1 MSRAAKPKSAP
12 SKPAKAVSSKPAK
25 SASSKPVNSTQPART
40 VLAELL
46 EPGPAPAP
54 VAGFRWA
61 SLAAG
66 IKKRGG
72 LDLALLVADRP
83 VPTAAV
89 FTRSLVKAAPV
100 LVAAER
106 VASGLAQAVLVNAGC
121 ANAATGRPG
130 LAATRRSSAAV
141 AKALGIDASLVLPM
155 STGVIGVLLP
165 AEKIVAHA
173 APLAE
178 AATVDGLE
186 GFSRAIMT
194 TDRGPKRAEAEA
206 RIGGKR
212 VRVVGVA
219 KGAGMI
225 HPDMAT
231 TLACVV
237 TDARVSASMLRR
249 ALRAATDSTFNALTV
264 DGDTSTNDTI
274 VAMASGAAGHAPI
287 RAGDAGERAL
297 VAALTQVL
305 GALGRLI
312 VADGEGAE
320 HLVTVRVEGAPSEAG
335 AKAVARAIATS
346 NLVKTALY
354 GKDPNWGRVLAAA
367 GRAGVPFDPTR
378 ASLDVGEVRLVTGGL
393 AVGGDTDARAH
404 AVMLRPEYTLT
415 LRLGAGRASA
425 SYLTCDFGTEY
436 VRINADYRS

>member
-1 MSRAAKPKSAP
+1 MTKRRGGPLTKRSGARVDETGGSR
-12 SKPAKAVSSKPAK
+12 
-25 SASSKPVNSTQPART
+25 TTLEQM
-40 VLAELL
+40 LA
-46 EPGPAPAP
+46 PGPAPAP

-61 SLAAG
+61 SVAAG

-72 LDLALLVADRP
+72 LDLALLVAERP
-83 VPTAAV
+83 VSTAAV

-106 VASGLAQAVLVNAGC
+106 VKRGLAQAVLINAGC
-121 ANAATGRPG
+121 ANAATGKPG
-130 LAATRRSSAAV
+130 LVATRESSAAV
-141 AKALGIDASLVLPM
+141 ARALGIDDALVVPM
-155 STGVIGVLLP
+155 STGVIGVVLP
-165 AEKIVAHA
+165 AERIVENA
-173 APLAE
+173 AKLVA
-178 AATVDGLE
+178 AATGDGLE

-194 TDRGPKRAEAEA
+194 TDRGPKLAEAEA
-206 RIGGKR
+206 RVGGKR

-237 TDARVSASMLRR
+237 TDARISPALLRR
-249 ALRAATDSTFNALTV
+249 ALREATDATFNALTV

-274 VAMASGAAGHAPI
+274 VAMASGAVGNAAL
-287 RAGDAGERAL
+287 RAGDRGYRAFT
-297 VAALTQVL
+297 VALTQVL
-305 GALGRLI
+305 AALGRMI

-320 HLVTVRVEGAPSEAG
+320 HLVTVRVEGAPSAKG
-335 AKAVARAIATS
+335 AVSIARTIATS

-367 GRAGVPFDPTR
+367 GRARVKFDPAR
-378 ASLDVGEVRLVTGGL
+378 AELLVGEVALVSRGV
-393 AVGGDTDARAH
+393 ACGGDADARAH
-404 AVMLRPEYTLT
+404 AVMLRPEYQLT
-415 LRLGAGRASA
+415 LRLGAGGFAA
-425 SYLTCDFGTEY
+425 TYLMCDLGPEY

>member
-1 MSRAAKPKSAP
+1 MSRAKTPP
-12 SKPAKAVSSKPAK
+12 R
-25 SASSKPVNSTQPART
+25 PV
-40 VLAELL
+40 LDELL
-46 EPGPAPAP
+46 APGPAPAP

-100 LVAAER
+100 LLAEER
-106 VASGLAQAVLVNAGC
+106 VAAGLAQAVLVNAGC
-121 ANAATGRPG
+121 ANAATGKPG
-130 LAATRRSSAAV
+130 LAAARTSTAAV
-141 AKALGIDASLVLPM
+141 AAALGVDPALVLPM

-165 AEKIVAHA
+165 AEKLVAHA
-173 APLAE
+173 APLVA
-178 AATVDGLE
+178 AATPDGLE

-237 TDARVSASMLRR
+237 TDARVSATLLRR
-249 ALRAATDSTFNALTV
+249 ALRTATDATFNALTV

-274 VAMASGAAGHAPI
+274 VAMASGAAGNAPP

-320 HLVTVRVEGAPSEAG
+320 HLVTVRVEGAPSAAG
-335 AKAVARAIATS
+335 ASAVARAIATS

-367 GRAGVPFDPTR
+367 GRAGVPFDPAR
-378 ASLDVGEVRLVTGGL
+378 ATLDVGDVRLVARGL

-404 AVMLRPEYTLT
+404 AVMLRPEYTIT
-415 LRLGAGRASA
+415 LRLGAGRAAA
-425 SYLTCDFGTEY
+425 SYLTCDLGPEY

>member
-1 MSRAAKPKSAP
+1 MKTSSAAPPVK
-12 SKPAKAVSSKPAK
+12 KAA
-25 SASSKPVNSTQPART
+25 ATRGRQPAAARGKTPTT
-40 VLAELL
+40 VRGALEQLLA
-46 EPGPAPAP
+46 PGAAPAP

-61 SLAAG
+61 SVEAG

-106 VASGLAQAVLVNAGC
+106 TKSGLAQAVLINAGC
-121 ANAATGRPG
+121 ANAATGKPG
-130 LAATRRSSAAV
+130 LAATRESSAAV
-141 AKALGIDASLVLPM
+141 ALALGIDAKLVVPM

-165 AEKIVAHA
+165 TEKLVAHA
-173 APLAE
+173 ARLVG
-178 AATVDGLE
+178 AASADGLE

-194 TDRGPKRAEAEA
+194 TDRGPKVVEAEA
-206 RIGGKR
+206 RVGGKR
-212 VRVVGVA
+212 VRIVGVA

-237 TDARVSASMLRR
+237 TDARLSAPLLRR
-249 ALRAATDSTFNALTV
+249 ALREATGATFNALTV

-274 VAMASGAAGHAPI
+274 VAMASGAAGNTAV
-287 RAGDAGERAL
+287 RAGDAGHRAFTK
-297 VAALTQVL
+297 ALTEVL
-305 GALGRLI
+305 GGLGRLI

-320 HLVTVRVEGAPSEAG
+320 HLVTIRVEGAPSAKG
-335 AKAVARAIATS
+335 AKDVARTIATS

-354 GKDPNWGRVLAAA
+354 GKDPNWGRILAAA
-367 GRAGVPFDPTR
+367 GRAGVKFEPAR
-378 ASLDVGEVRLVTGGL
+378 AELRVDDVVLVSRGL

-404 AVMLRPEYTLT
+404 EVMLRAEYEFT
-415 LRLGAGRASA
+415 LRLGAGKHSA
-425 SYLTCDFGTEY
+425 TYLTCDLGPEY

>member
-1 MSRAAKPKSAP
+1 MMRAPLRP
-12 SKPAKAVSSKPAK
+12 STSMAA
-25 SASSKPVNSTQPART
+25 ART
-40 VLAELL
+40 
-46 EPGPAPAP
+46 
-54 VAGFRWA
+54 
-61 SLAAG
+61 S
-66 IKKRGG
+66 
-72 LDLALLVADRP
+72 
-83 VPTAAV
+83 T
-89 FTRSLVKAAPV
+89 
-100 LVAAER
+100 
-106 VASGLAQAVLVNAGC
+106 
-121 ANAATGRPG
+121 
-130 LAATRRSSAAV
+130 AAV
-141 AKALGIDASLVLPM
+141 AKSLGIDASLVLPM

-173 APLAE
+173 APLVAG
-178 AATVDGLE
+178 ATADGLE

-194 TDRGPKRAEAEA
+194 TDRGPKRAEAEV

-237 TDARVSASMLRR
+237 TDARVSATLLRR
-249 ALRAATDSTFNALTV
+249 ALRTATDATFNALTV

-274 VAMASGAAGHAPI
+274 VAMASGAAGNAPP
-287 RAGDAGERAL
+287 RAGDAGEKAL

-320 HLVTVRVEGAPSEAG
+320 HLVTVRVEGAPTDAG
-335 AKAVARAIATS
+335 AKAIARAIATS
-346 NLVKTALY
+346 SLVKTALY

-367 GRAGVPFDPTR
+367 GRAGVPFDPSR

-415 LRLGAGRASA
+415 LRLGAGRGAA